1 MIDNYLPQKKSIRS
15 KLLTIIIGVTA
26 FALVS
31 TNIIELVSEYVLS
44 HNKTTI
50 HLNEVTK
57 AMQEKISYYETENE
71 AKYISDFMKF
81 LEFDPYIDKACYY
94 KNGKIFASYVAFESI
109 KEYGQYALCP
119 AEEIG
124 TRSYK
129 NDLKNIYETVPV
141 GDDRRSVIGTLFIK
155 YDLERDFEYLWNK
168 EIISV
173 ITFFIALIFAYL
185 LSLRVQNFLTKP
197 IYHLSSLAATLAEK
211 QDYSLRAKKFSDD
224 EIGLLSESFNEMIEK
239 MGDSTSAMQKAREEA
254 DHANKQKSS
263 FLAMMSHEIRT
274 PINGVMGTAE
284 LLSETRLTGRQR
296 EYVEII
302 GKSAATLFDLINDIL
317 DFSKI
322 EAEKLTMEK
331 IPFDLTEHIQDVID
345 ISQIQVAQKGLQLYF
360 TNNLQGHYHVIGDP
374 VRIKQIVINLVSNA
388 VKFTNKGSITIT
400 LDEDDGH
407 RNTEGMKQIWVSI
420 ADTGVGIPD
429 DRQTQIFESFTQ
441 ADDATTR
448 QYGGSGLGLSICKKL
463 VTMMG
468 GKIGVKS
475 TEKIGST
482 FWFSIPMEITKK
494 EIEDTRS
501 REKPQII
508 ANENDNRILLVED
521 NETNIMITS
530 EILLQ
535 AGYDVTLARD
545 GAEAISCYCQSP
557 FSIILMDCQM
567 PIMDGWEATQRIRAY
582 EKGNHIKASMIVALT
597 ANAMDGDREKCI
609 EAGMDE
615 YLAKPFKKKELLDKL
630 QEISTNA

>member
-1 MIDNYLPQKKSIRS
+1 MIK
-15 KLLTIIIGVTA
+15 
-26 FALVS
+26 
-31 TNIIELVSEYVLS
+31 
-44 HNKTTI
+44 
-50 HLNEVTK
+50 
-57 AMQEKISYYETENE
+57 
-71 AKYISDFMKF
+71 
-81 LEFDPYIDKACYY
+81 
-94 KNGKIFASYVAFESI
+94 
-109 KEYGQYALCP
+109 
-119 AEEIG
+119 
-124 TRSYK
+124 
-129 NDLKNIYETVPV
+129 
-141 GDDRRSVIGTLFIK
+141 
-155 YDLERDFEYLWNK
+155 
-168 EIISV
+168 
-173 ITFFIALIFAYL
+173 
-185 LSLRVQNFLTKP
+185 
-197 IYHLSSLAATLAEK
+197 
-211 QDYSLRAKKFSDD
+211 
-224 EIGLLSESFNEMIEK
+224 K

-331 IPFDLTEHIQDVID
+331 IPFDLTEHVQDVID

-360 TNNLQGHYHVIGDP
+360 TNNLQGQYHVIGDP

-407 RNTEGMKQIWVSI
+407 RNTEGMKQIWISI

-468 GKIGVKS
+468 GTIGVKS

-582 EKGNHIKASMIVALT
+582 EKDNHIKASMIVALT

-609 EAGMDE
+609 GAGMDE

-630 QEISTNA
+630 QEISTKA